1 MRLII
6 HILIFILGSTGF
18 ALAEDPLT
26 IREAR
31 KEIHITGYTRGQT
44 FITVSSE
51 VAGKVLRA
59 NYDIGQTIGAKP
71 FFEIDPTFID
81 LQIQSTLRAID
92 KINTSLKKSETNVA
106 YLAKDFKRM
115 DTLYQS
121 DRVAEIER
129 DAAENKL
136 DQARLE
142 SEAIHLEKESLD
154 TTLQELREK
163 KARHAIYAPK
173 GWIVLEKIAE
183 KGEIV
188 ASGTPLARVGDYRQL
203 VVPLAVD
210 GEELAAIQNL
220 DQVFPAQ
227 LENQPVKASIHQ
239 INPEFNEKTRKL
251 NIELL
256 LSDYEGEKRGG
267 LVFKLPLAI
276 EAQGVLAPRQA
287 MINRYENPR
296 VIIKGSQETVNV
308 LILGENNGDFI
319 IAEDKRL
326 PIGTE
331 LERQ

>member
-6 HILIFILGSTGF
+6 YVLLLMLGSTG
-18 ALAEDPLT
+18 LAGADEPLT
-26 IREAR
+26 IRKAR

-51 VAGKVLRA
+51 VSGKVLRA
-59 NYDIGQTIGAKP
+59 NYDVGQTIGTRP

-81 LQIQSTLRAID
+81 LQIQSTLRAIA
-92 KINTSLKKSETNVA
+92 KVNTSLKKSETNVA

-129 DAAENKL
+129 DAAQNKL

-142 SEAIHLEKESLD
+142 SEAIVLEKEALA

-163 KARHAIYAPK
+163 RDRHTIDAPK

-188 ASGTPLARVGDYRQL
+188 AAGTPLARVGDYRQL

-210 GEELAAIQNL
+210 GEELAAIQRL
-220 DQVFPAQ
+220 AQVFAAQ
-227 LENQPVKASIHQ
+227 LENQPVKARIHQ

-256 LSDYEGEKRGG
+256 LMDYEGEKRGG
-267 LVFKLPLAI
+267 LIFKLPLAI
-276 EAQGVLAPRQA
+276 DAQGVLVPRKA

-296 VIIKGSQETVNV
+296 VTIKASQKTVNV
-308 LILGENNGDFI
+308 LILGETNGDFI
-319 IAEDKRL
+319 IAEDERL

-331 LERQ
+331 LESQ